1 MEKEKPELKE
11 NKVFENVT
19 FDADNPACGIYE
31 ECRFIHCNLN
41 NTDLS
46 GITFRNCT
54 FNGCDLSLAK
64 LNETGFQEVCFANSK
79 LLGLQFCDCREL
91 LLEFEF
97 NRCMLK
103 LSNFQR
109 LNIKNTRFNDC
120 NLQEA
125 DFTGTDLTG
134 AAFDNCDLMRAI
146 FDHTNLEQADFR
158 TAYNYSINPAT
169 NRIRKARFSLAGVV
183 GLLDVYGIEIE

>member
-1 MEKEKPELKE
+1 MKRKNNEVIE
-11 NKVFENVT
+11 NKIFENIA
-19 FDADNPACGIYE
+19 FGEENPIDGVYE
-31 ECRFIHCNLN
+31 ECRFLHCNLN
-41 NTDLS
+41 NADLS
-46 GITFRNCT
+46 VVTFRNCI
-54 FNGCDLSLAK
+54 FDSCDLSLAK
-64 LNETGFQEVCFANSK
+64 LRETSFQEVRFENSK

-97 NRCMLK
+97 EQCMLK

-109 LNIKNTRFNDC
+109 LNLKNTKFTDC

-134 AAFDNCDLMRAI
+134 ATFDNCDLMRAT
-146 FDHTNLEQADFR
+146 FDHTILEQADFR
-158 TAYNYSINPAT
+158 TAYNFSIDPAT
-169 NRIRKARFSLAGVV
+169 NRIRKARFSLAGAV

>member
-1 MEKEKPELKE
+1 MKRKNAELIE
-11 NKVFENVT
+11 NKIFENIT
-19 FDADNPACGIYE
+19 FGEENPADGVYE

-41 NTDLS
+41 TADLS
-46 GITFRNCT
+46 AVTFRNCT
-54 FNGCDLSLAK
+54 FDGCDLSLAK
-64 LNETGFQEVCFANSK
+64 LRETSFQEVRFENSK

-97 NRCMLK
+97 DQCMLK

-109 LNIKNTRFNDC
+109 LNLKNTKFTDC

-134 AAFDNCDLMRAI
+134 ATFDNCDLTRTT
-146 FDHTNLEQADFR
+146 FDHTILEKADFR
-158 TAYNYSINPAT
+158 TAYNFSINPAK
-169 NRIRKARFSLAGVV
+169 NRIRKAKFSLSGLT
-183 GLLDVYGIEIE
+183 GLLDVYDVEIE